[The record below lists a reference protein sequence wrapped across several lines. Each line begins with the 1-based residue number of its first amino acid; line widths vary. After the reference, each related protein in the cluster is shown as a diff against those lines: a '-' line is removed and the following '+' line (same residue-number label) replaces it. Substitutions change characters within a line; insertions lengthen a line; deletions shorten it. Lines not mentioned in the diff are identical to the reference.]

1 MSAINLLVTLG
12 FLLLFGF
19 IVYFAITSGRKEKE
33 LRQQVSSAL
42 GFTPVEEDPAFANKI
57 FRLYRRAGQENKF
70 KLQYVFRKTIPD
82 GEMFL
87 FDLTDAAGEDE
98 SVIERQAVAIVS
110 PYLKLPQFAFFPKA
124 DSKYALSGIANKVVE
139 WGMSKMGTVIAFPE
153 YPEFGARYVVTSED
167 DLGLA
172 RGFFDERLVLYFS
185 RTQLYMLRGAG
196 DLFTFAEMDTKFKAG
211 EQENV
216 NRRINRALE
225 IFRVLQK

>member
-1 MSAINLLVTLG
+1 MDITGSLVVLG
-12 FLLLFGF
+12 FLLFFGF
-19 IVYFAITSGRKEKE
+19 VVYLAVTTSRKEKE
-33 LRQQVSSAL
+33 KRAQVAAAL
-42 GFTPVEEDPAFANKI
+42 GFSPLEDVFALAAKI
-57 FRLYRRAGQENKF
+57 FPLYRRSWSSNKF
-70 KLQYVFRKTIPD
+70 ELRNVFRKTIPD

-87 FDLTDAAGEDE
+87 FDLMDTSGEDDSITE
-98 SVIERQAVAIVS
+98 QQAVAILS

-153 YPEFGARYVVTSED
+153 YPEFSARYVVTSED
-167 DLGLA
+167 DPSLA

-185 RTQLYMLRGAG
+185 RTQMYMLRGAG
-196 DLFTFAEMDTKFKAG
+196 DLFAFAEMDTKFKAG

-216 NRRINRALE
+216 NRKINRAME